1 MFKIGDFSKISQVS
15 IRSLRHYDA
24 LGLLKPSHTDPFT
37 GYRYYAADQL
47 PRLNRIVA
55 LKNLG
60 LSLEEVKRLL
70 DGNLSAAE
78 IRGMLLLKQAQM
90 RQQISDELRQ
100 LAMVESRVQQIE
112 QEGALSPYDV
122 VLKPVPALHV
132 VSIREVSPT
141 LDAMGTLISD
151 AREAARQQAR
161 ESELWLAVF
170 YDPHFDVSMDWEL
183 GFVVPSEYSGCVR
196 LDERRQMCAHTLPV
210 LPQVASVIYQGS
222 YIGLH
227 HGYSALGTWIEQ
239 HGYSIAGN
247 IREVFLSFDEAN
259 DQDHV
264 TEIQFPVVHRAEAEN
279 PLT

>member
-24 LGLLKPSHTDPFT
+24 IGLLKPSYTDPFT
-37 GYRYYAADQL
+37 GYRYYSADQL

-70 DGNLSAAE
+70 DDNLSAAE

-100 LAMVESRVQQIE
+100 LSMVESRVQQIE
-112 QEGALSPYDV
+112 REGALSPYDV
-122 VLKPVPALHV
+122 VLKSVSTLTV
-132 VSIREVSPT
+132 VSIREVTPS
-141 LDAMGTLISD
+141 LAAMGKLLSD
-151 AREAARQQAR
+151 AREAARRQAR
-161 ESELWLAVF
+161 EFDVWLAVF
-170 YDPHFDVSMDWEL
+170 YDPHFDQSMDWEL
-183 GFVVPSEYSGCVR
+183 GFVVPDEYTGAVK
-196 LDERRQMCAHTLPV
+196 LDERRQMCVHTLPA

-239 HGYSIAGN
+239 HGYQIAGDS
-247 IREVFLSFDEAN
+247 REVFLRIDESKN
-259 DQDHV
+259 EDHV
-264 TEIQFPVVHRAEAEN
+264 TEIQFPVIEN
-279 PLT
+279 PPTRSMR